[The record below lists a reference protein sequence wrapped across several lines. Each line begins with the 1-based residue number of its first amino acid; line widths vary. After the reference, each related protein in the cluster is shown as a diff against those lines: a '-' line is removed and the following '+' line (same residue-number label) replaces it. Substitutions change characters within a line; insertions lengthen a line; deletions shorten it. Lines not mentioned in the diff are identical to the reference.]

1 LLINRLAL
9 EIRSGYVLVDDV
21 SHTYSMRR
29 RRYSRVLPVFLCVLT
44 LVSVFL
50 YFENQLRAHHIS
62 AVTNRERIVPR
73 PIVAAAAPP
82 RPESSSDVD
91 PRNDN
96 PPQSFSHRLRC
107 IGYHR
112 EFGHLLAPE
121 TVLLLCDRKS
131 LEALKI
137 ISSMAEAGDEH
148 ARIALALLGNVGL
161 SCDALQPSPTFPR
174 FSVVTMERA
183 RKNGA
188 TGDTLQRL
196 SGVLSEEQDGP
207 TVDELEACRQSAGEF
222 KKLWPAIVEQ
232 LVSSLGRSLKTL
244 LGENEV
250 DVQIE
255 LDRKSLVSGD
265 TDSQLQLAQDLLKKG
280 TPNSQ
285 GEALTLLREA
295 ASSSPSAKTELAEC
309 LLKGCPTPAPDTR
322 EATQLL
328 TDAALSGNPLALRI
342 MSGTV
347 GFDAELIPPAS
358 ERYAFSKFLQRLNE
372 EGCFGVSEYL
382 AWVNFPNPQPGLL
395 EMSPYESTA
404 AEARAAGLLATQLD
418 RTRALLGCNS
428 T

>member
-1 LLINRLAL
+1 
-9 EIRSGYVLVDDV
+9 
-21 SHTYSMRR
+21 MRR
-29 RRYSRVLPVFLCVLT
+29 RRYSRVLPVFFGVLT

-50 YFENQLRAHHIS
+50 YVESQRRAHHLP

-73 PIVAAAAPP
+73 PIVATAVVS

-91 PRNDN
+91 PRIDK

-107 IGYHR
+107 ISYHR
-112 EFGHLLAPE
+112 GFGHLLAPE
-121 TVLLLCDRKS
+121 TLLLLCDRKP

-137 ISSMAEAGDEH
+137 MSSMAETGDEH
-148 ARIALALLGNVGL
+148 ARIALALLGNFG

-183 RKNGA
+183 RQNGA
-188 TGDTLQRL
+188 TSDTLQRL
-196 SGVLSEEQDGP
+196 SGVLSEEQAGP
-207 TVDELEACRQSAGEF
+207 TVDELEACRLSASEY
-222 KKLWPAIVEQ
+222 KKLWPAMVEQ
-232 LVSSLGRSLKTL
+232 FVSSLGRSLKTL
-244 LGENEV
+244 LGENEA

-255 LDRKSLVSGD
+255 HDRKSLVSGD
-265 TDSQLQLAQDLLKKG
+265 ADSQLQLAQDLLKKG

-295 ASSSPSAKTELAEC
+295 ASASPSAKTELAEC
-309 LLKGCPTPAPDTR
+309 LLKGCPTPAPDTS

-328 TDAALSGNPLALRI
+328 TDAALSGDPLALRM

-347 GFDAELIPPAS
+347 GPQFFDAELIVPAS
-358 ERYAFSKFLQRLNE
+358 ERYAWSKFLQRLNE
-372 EGCFGVSEYL
+372 EGCFGTSEYL
-382 AWVNFPNPQPGLL
+382 TWVNFPNRQPGLL

-404 AEARAAGLLATQLD
+404 AEARAAELLATQLD
-418 RTRALLGCNS
+418 RTRELLGCDS

>member
-1 LLINRLAL
+1 
-9 EIRSGYVLVDDV
+9 
-21 SHTYSMRR
+21 MRR
-29 RRYSRVLPVFLCVLT
+29 RRYLRVLAIFLCVLT

-50 YFENQLRAHHIS
+50 YFENHLRAHHIS
-62 AVTNRERIVPR
+62 SITNRERLVPR
-73 PIVAAAAPP
+73 PIVAAAASP
-82 RPESSSDVD
+82 RPESPSDVD
-91 PRNDN
+91 PRIDK

-112 EFGHLLAPE
+112 QFGHLLAPE
-121 TVLLLCDRKS
+121 TVLLLCDRKP

-137 ISSMAEAGDEH
+137 MSSMAEAGDEH
-148 ARIALALLGNVGL
+148 ARNALALLGNVGG

-196 SGVLSEEQDGP
+196 SCVLSDEHAGP
-207 TVDELEACRQSAGEF
+207 TVDELEACRLSASEF
-222 KKLWPAIVEQ
+222 KKLWPAIVAQ
-232 LVSSLGRSLKTL
+232 FASSLGRSIKTL
-244 LGENEV
+244 LGENEA

-255 LDRKSLVSGD
+255 YDRKSLIAGD
-265 TDSQLQLAQDLLKKG
+265 ADGQLKLASELLRKG
-280 TPNSQ
+280 TADSQ
-285 GEALTLLREA
+285 GEALALLREA
-295 ASSSPSAKTELAEC
+295 ANASPSAKTELAEC

-328 TDAALSGNPLALRI
+328 TDAALSGDPLALRM
-342 MSGTV
+342 MSGTA

-358 ERYAFSKFLQRLNE
+358 ERYAWSKFLQRLNE
-372 EGCFGVSEYL
+372 EGCFGTSEYL

-404 AEARAAGLLATQLD
+404 AEARTADLLAVQLD
-418 RTRALLGCNS
+418 RTRELLGCNS

>member
-1 LLINRLAL
+1 
-9 EIRSGYVLVDDV
+9 
-21 SHTYSMRR
+21 M
-29 RRYSRVLPVFLCVLT
+29 LPVFLCVLT
-44 LVSVFL
+44 LVSVLL

-62 AVTNRERIVPR
+62 AVTNRERIVAR

-82 RPESSSDVD
+82 RPVSSSDVD
-91 PRNDN
+91 LRKDK

-112 EFGHLLAPE
+112 ELGRLLAPE
-121 TVLLLCDRKS
+121 ALLLLCDRKP

-137 ISSMAEAGDEH
+137 MSSMAEAGDEH
-148 ARIALALLGNVGL
+148 ARIALALLGNVGG

-188 TGDTLQRL
+188 TDDTLRRL
-196 SGVLSEEQDGP
+196 NGVLSEEQAGP
-207 TVDELEACRQSAGEF
+207 TVDELEACRQSASEF

-232 LVSSLGRSLKTL
+232 LLSSLGRSLKTL

-265 TDSQLQLAQDLLKKG
+265 TDSQLELALDLLKKG
-280 TPNSQ
+280 TPDSQ
-285 GEALTLLREA
+285 GEAFTLLREA
-295 ASSSPSAKTELAEC
+295 ASSSPRAKTELAEC

-372 EGCFGVSEYL
+372 EGCFGTSEYL
-382 AWVNFPNPQPGLL
+382 TWVTVPDPRPDLL

-428 T
+428 I